1 MTNEDETSRIAAN
14 VWWQPQP
21 AMPALAESPA
31 ASGSFLLR
39 KPSPFATLCFAL
51 ISVTCLPF
59 GIPAWI
65 WANSQL
71 RQIERG
77 TMIDDG
83 RGVLVIAKMLATFE
97 IIAFISIVVVLLL
110 ASR

>member
-1 MTNEDETSRIAAN
+1 MTDESRSKLDAQI
-14 VWWQPQP
+14 WWQPQP
-21 AMPALAESPA
+21 AMPALATSPA

-39 KPSPFATLCFAL
+39 TPSPFATLCFAL
-51 ISVTCLPF
+51 ISLTCLPF

-71 RQIERG
+71 RQIECG

-83 RGVLVIAKMLATFE
+83 RDVLVIAKLLATLE
-97 IIAFISIVVVLLL
+97 IVAFITIVVVLLA

>member
-1 MTNEDETSRIAAN
+1 MTNEWQSKLDARI
-14 VWWQPQP
+14 WWQPQP
-21 AMPALAESPA
+21 AMPALAAAPA

-51 ISVTCLPF
+51 ISLTCLPF

-77 TMIDDG
+77 AMIDDG
-83 RGVLVIAKMLATFE
+83 RDVLVIAKILATFE
-97 IIAFISIVVVLLL
+97 IVAFITIFVVLLL

>member
-1 MTNEDETSRIAAN
+1 MTDESRSKLDAQI
-14 VWWQPQP
+14 WWQPQP
-21 AMPALAESPA
+21 AMPAFAASPA

-39 KPSPFATLCFAL
+39 SPSPLATLCFAL
-51 ISVTCLPF
+51 VGLTCLPF

-77 TMIDDG
+77 TMLDD
-83 RGVLVIAKMLATFE
+83 RRDVLVIAKMLATIE
-97 IIAFISIVVVLLL
+97 IVAFIGVVVLL
-110 ASR
+110 AQR

>member
-1 MTNEDETSRIAAN
+1 MTNESRSKLDAQI
-14 VWWQPQP
+14 WWQPQP

-31 ASGSFLLR
+31 ASGSFR
-39 KPSPFATLCFAL
+39 FRRPSPFATLCFAL
-51 ISVTCLPF
+51 ISLTCLPF
-59 GIPAWI
+59 GIPAWL

-83 RGVLVIAKMLATFE
+83 RDVLVIAKILATFE
-97 IIAFISIVVVLLL
+97 IVAFITVCVVVVL